1 MRERRRL
8 RKVNDAFEVVKM
20 RTCCNPNQRLPKV
33 EILRG
38 AIDYITKLE
47 NLLQQHGK
55 MTNVMAAQAG
65 IHIDG
70 DSAEFMVCFILWV
83 LYDTSIIYQTYL
95 KYSTENWIFQWSI
108 F

>member
-8 RKVNDAFEVVKM
+8 RKVNDAFEIVKL
-20 RTCCNPNQRLPKV
+20 RTCANPNQRLPKV

-47 NLLQQHGK
+47 NILQSHGK

-65 IHIDG
+65 IQIEGECAD
-70 DSAEFMVCFILWV
+70 FMVNFIFIL
-83 LYDTSIIYQTYL
+83 LYI
-95 KYSTENWIFQWSI
+95 KIFLI
-108 F
+108 N